1 MLTVKGEQAEW
12 YISIKLFMNIL
23 NNKQT
28 ILQG

>member
-1 MLTVKGEQAEW
+1 MLRVKGEQAEW

>member
-1 MLTVKGEQAEW
+1 MLRVKGEQAEW
-12 YISIKLFMNIL
+12 YNSLKLLMNIL

>member
-1 MLTVKGEQAEW
+1 MLRVKGEQAEW
-12 YISIKLFMNIL
+12 YNSIKLFMNIL